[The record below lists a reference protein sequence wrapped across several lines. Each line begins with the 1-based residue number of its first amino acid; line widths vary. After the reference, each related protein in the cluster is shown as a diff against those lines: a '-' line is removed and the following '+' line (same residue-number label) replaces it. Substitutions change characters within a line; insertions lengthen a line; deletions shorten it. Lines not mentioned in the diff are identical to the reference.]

1 MLDYLIKNVRCINEG
16 QDFRTDLSIKNG
28 RIQEISPS
36 IEKPSKKEI
45 NGEGLILIPGMIDDQ
60 VHFRE
65 PGLTHKAEIYTESRA
80 AAAGGITTF
89 MEMPNTVPNAL
100 TIELLEDK
108 YRIAAKNS
116 QVNYS
121 FYLGASN
128 DNLDE
133 IKKMD
138 RSSICGVKIFM
149 GSSTGDML
157 VDKERALNGIF
168 REAGTIITTHCE
180 KEEIIRENTQK
191 AIEIYGD
198 DIPIEEHPII
208 RSREA
213 CYASSSQAIELA
225 RKNNSDLHILHIS
238 TKEELDLFDN
248 TVPLEEKKI
257 TAEACTHHLWFTD
270 KDYVEKGAF
279 IKWNPAVKSLEDR
292 EVIRAAIS
300 SNKIDVLATD
310 HAPHTIEEKSNK
322 YLKAPSGG
330 PLVQHALLAFLDMV
344 DEGVFDLK
352 TLVTKSSHNVA
363 TRFKVKERGF
373 IREGYWADLVLIDP
387 NSSKVVSKNNL
398 LYKCGWSP
406 FEGHEFKNSIKHT
419 FSSGQLVYSDGKL
432 KEPSA
437 KRIEINR

>member
-16 QDFRTDLSIKNG
+16 HDFRTDLSIKNG
-28 RIQEISPS
+28 RIEELAPS
-36 IEKPSKKEI
+36 IEKPSKEEI

-108 YRIAAKNS
+108 YSIAAKNS

-149 GSSTGDML
+149 GSSTGNML
-157 VDKERALNGIF
+157 VDKDQALEGIF

-191 AIEIYGD
+191 DIYVG
-198 DIPIEEHPII
+198 
-208 RSREA
+208 
-213 CYASSSQAIELA
+213 
-225 RKNNSDLHILHIS
+225 
-238 TKEELDLFDN
+238 
-248 TVPLEEKKI
+248 
-257 TAEACTHHLWFTD
+257 
-270 KDYVEKGAF
+270 
-279 IKWNPAVKSLEDR
+279 
-292 EVIRAAIS
+292 
-300 SNKIDVLATD
+300 
-310 HAPHTIEEKSNK
+310 
-322 YLKAPSGG
+322 
-330 PLVQHALLAFLDMV
+330 
-344 DEGVFDLK
+344 
-352 TLVTKSSHNVA
+352 
-363 TRFKVKERGF
+363 
-373 IREGYWADLVLIDP
+373 
-387 NSSKVVSKNNL
+387 
-398 LYKCGWSP
+398 
-406 FEGHEFKNSIKHT
+406 
-419 FSSGQLVYSDGKL
+419 
-432 KEPSA
+432 
-437 KRIEINR
+437 